1 MNFVN
6 YESLL
11 FANLADQKTALLSA
25 EKPIFLNAVNICNV
39 SSVNIRINLQL
50 VRLLASPVI
59 ENFLVHN
66 VLVQPNESI
75 NLISLGRLEVFLK
88 DGDNLL
94 CFSNGYTELFDC
106 TVCYT
111 TLNEL

>member
-1 MNFVN
+1 
-6 YESLL
+6 
-11 FANLADQKTALLSA
+11 
-25 EKPIFLNAVNICNV
+25 
-39 SSVNIRINLQL
+39 
-50 VRLLASPVI
+50 
-59 ENFLVHN
+59 
-66 VLVQPNESI
+66 VQPNESI
-75 NLISLGRLEVFLK
+75 NLISLGSLEVFLA

>member
-39 SSVNIRINLQL
+39 SSINIRINLQI

-66 VLVQPNESI
+66 VLLQPNESI
-75 NLISLGRLEVFLK
+75 NLISLGSLEVFLA